1 MNTHTLAHAS
11 LHSHTCTR
19 ILSHACTH
27 ILTLTDTHTRIL
39 SHTCTCILTLA
50 HACPHIPSHTC
61 THILTRTHLHTHPC
75 TYTLAH
81 TSPRTLS
88 HTSLHSHTLAHTSS
102 RAHPYTHTLAFV
114 CSLPQLAH
122 LLEHPH
128 ARTHSHTC
136 IVSPVHTPFLS
147 LTHSFDK
154 HSHSI
159 HLQSAVP
166 WDTPLLQGSAL
177 TPDLPQKSWEDHIP
191 LLGDL
196 VTAAVSPLFMGLWD
210 EFLTCLL
217 SQGEL
222 RKDSLAAAPSTPHFM
237 PSAQHSVGT
246 WCLTNI

>member
-1 MNTHTLAHAS
+1 MRAHTYLHSQTLTHASSHTLAHAS
-11 LHSHTCTR
+11 LHSHMLAHT
-19 ILSHACTH
+19 SPH
-27 ILTLTDTHTRIL
+27 ILAHTSL
-39 SHTCTCILTLA
+39 
-50 HACPHIPSHTC
+50 HAHTC
-61 THILTRTHLHTHPC
+61 TH
-75 TYTLAH
+75 TLALTLLH